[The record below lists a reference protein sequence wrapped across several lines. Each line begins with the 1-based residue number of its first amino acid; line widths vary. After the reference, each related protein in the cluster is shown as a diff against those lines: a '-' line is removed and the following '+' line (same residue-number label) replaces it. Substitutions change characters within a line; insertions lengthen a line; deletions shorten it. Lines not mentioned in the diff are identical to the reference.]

1 MRKLNNL
8 REVCF
13 EKKKRKKKNRV
24 RCRIVEKQRKL
35 EEKQRKLE
43 EENVKSLESFLA
55 TNDVEMAS
63 PRARFEEVKKK
74 QGKKKQKRIR
84 HRNCRKTKKTGG
96 RKHEITFAKVNSVC
110 GFSMIFLIL
119 VKNKPPASK
128 ALPSKGSH
136 RLS

>member
-1 MRKLNNL
+1 MKKRS
-8 REVCF
+8 
-13 EKKKRKKKNRV
+13 EKKRTEFGAELWK
-24 RCRIVEKQRKL
+24 KQRKL

-96 RKHEITFAKVNSVC
+96 RKHEITFAKVTSVC
-110 GFSMIFLIL
+110 GFSLIFLIL